1 VSVTQLQTQIEELKK
16 ALEAGGYNAAPG
28 TLTQGSALQ
37 HEDLSNVMNV
47 ATFQEKA
54 IKLQKIFKS
63 YACKSTLVQF
73 NRQLDYGQF
82 GGSAVLEGQIGTEN
96 TSNIV
101 RAVVPMAYYAEVR
114 RRTLQADLVST
125 FDGVSAESRV
135 DSDAA
140 IKLLGDIE
148 FHSFKGQSDYS
159 NAGQFDGNPLAMA
172 QEEAGMRGLDAQIR
186 FSDYDIS
193 TKDLMFDEYGGS
205 TSVVIPQNGT
215 LQQAT
220 IEDTATT
227 SAIHNG
233 NVEKIYLS
241 PQAHGNYNK
250 IAFNKER
257 IVLAG
262 SPQKSTGAALNEQ
275 STVGGAITVESS
287 IFLQPKQKAAK
298 ARAGA
303 PSAASLGTPAIVSAS
318 GTSFL
323 AGEVYKY
330 SATACNVIGEGAES
344 AVVTA
349 TIVANGD
356 AVTIAITPAGGVAA
370 QWFNIYRS
378 EAGSSKR
385 AFIGRVKAN
394 GSAAVTFVDLNNK
407 IPFAATAYA
416 LDMRGLEMAELS
428 PFKSVDLA
436 RTDLSSVKAY
446 YRFTALVVKL
456 PRFNVLIDGVK

>member
-1 VSVTQLQTQIEELKK
+1 MSVTQLQTQIEELKK
-16 ALEAGGYNAAPG
+16 ALEAGGYNASPG
-28 TLTQGSALQ
+28 TLTNGSALQ

-47 ATFQEKA
+47 ATFQEKQ

-135 DSDAA
+135 DADAVMK
-140 IKLLGDIE
+140 ILGDIE
-148 FHSFKGQSDYS
+148 FHSFRGQSDYS

-186 FSDYDIS
+186 YSDYDIS
-193 TKDLMFDEYGGS
+193 TKDLMFDQYGGS

-215 LQQAT
+215 LQQST
-220 IEDTATT
+220 VEDVATT
-227 SAIHNG
+227 SSIHNG
-233 NVEKIYLS
+233 QVEKIYLS
-241 PQAHGNYNK
+241 PQAHGSYNK

-262 SPQKSTGAALNEQ
+262 SPQKSTGAALSEQ
-275 STVGGAITVESS
+275 STVAGAITVESS
-287 IFLQPKQKAAK
+287 VFLQPLLRPQKP
-298 ARAGA
+298 RAGG
-303 PSAASLGTPAIVSAS
+303 PSAPTTGSPAISTAA

-323 AGEVYKY
+323 AAEVYKY
-330 SATACNVIGEGAES
+330 TVTACNVIGESAES
-344 AVVTA
+344 AVASA

-356 AVTIAITPAGGVAA
+356 AVTIAITPAAGVSA
-370 QWFNIYRS
+370 QWFKIYRS
-378 EAGSSKR
+378 EAGGVKR
-385 AFIGRVKAN
+385 AFVGQVKAN
-394 GSAAVTFVDLNNK
+394 GSAAVTYVDLNNK
-407 IPFAATAYA
+407 LPFSATAFA
-416 LDMRGLEMAELS
+416 LDMRGLEMAEMS
-428 PFKSVDLA
+428 PFKSQTLA
-436 RTDLSSVKAY
+436 RIDLSETKAY
-446 YRFTALVVKL
+446 YRFCALVVKL
-456 PRFNVLIDGVK
+456 PRFNVLVDNVR